1 MATITI
7 KRGLDVPLHGAV
19 ASYEAIDR
27 LDVGRV
33 ALLPQESWG
42 IKVRLLAQEGDTVQV
57 GTPLFCD
64 RRDESVWYTS
74 PAAGTVKVVNRGE
87 RRLVHS
93 IVVEAR
99 GFEGAVSF
107 NPIDVRKSDRA
118 TVKATLAGSGLWPT
132 LRRRPFDRVAL
143 TTDAPQAIIVQAY
156 DSSPLAPDL
165 RELVRGRE
173 QDVKAGLAVLKALT
187 DGPVHLA
194 IQAGRDWSACRAEGT
209 SESAFAGP
217 HPAGAAG
224 TSIHYLAPAGAQRVT
239 WYVGVQDVADIGRLF
254 TTGKRPTTRL
264 VAVTGPE
271 AKAPKVVRT
280 RPGADIDL
288 LLQGESTAREARV
301 VNGSALWGTAANPA
315 TPTGFLG
322 RYAHQLTVLE
332 NKVGR
337 DLLGWA
343 LPINGR
349 YTQTNTLFDKLF
361 RKRFKFD
368 TDTNGSLRAIVPIGA
383 YESVMPLDVLATQ
396 LIKSLASGD
405 IEMAEKLGVLELGEE
420 DLALCQ
426 FVDPCKVP
434 ITDWLRS
441 MLTTIEKEG

>member
-1 MATITI
+1 MVTITI
-7 KRGLDVPLHGAV
+7 KRGLDVPLHGAL
-19 ASYEAIDR
+19 ASHEAIDR

-42 IKVRLLAQEGDTVQV
+42 IKVRLLVREGDAIQV

-64 RRDESVWYTS
+64 RRDETVLYTS
-74 PAAGTVKVVNRGE
+74 PAAGTIKTIHRGD
-87 RRLVHS
+87 RRIVHS
-93 IVVEAR
+93 IVIEAR
-99 GFEGAVSF
+99 GFEDAVTF
-107 NPIDVRKSDRA
+107 HPVDLRKADRA
-118 TVKATLAGSGLWPT
+118 TVVAALAGSGLWPA
-132 LRRRPFDRVAL
+132 LRRRPFDRVAS
-143 TTDAPQAIIVQAY
+143 TTDTPRAIIVQAY

-173 QDVKAGLAVLKALT
+173 QEVKAGLAVLKALG

-194 IQAGRDWSACRAEGT
+194 VQSGKDWSACAADGT
-209 SESAFAGP
+209 QVTAFQGP
-217 HPAGAAG
+217 HPSGAAG
-224 TSIHYLAPAGAQRVT
+224 TSIHHLAPAGASRTT

-264 VAVTGPE
+264 VAITGPE
-271 AKAPKVVRT
+271 AKAPKLVRT

-301 VNGSALWGTAANPA
+301 VNGSALWGTTANPA

-322 RYAHQLTVLE
+322 RYAHQVTLLE
-332 NKVGR
+332 NKVER

-343 LPINGR
+343 LPVNGR
-349 YTQTNTLFDKLF
+349 YTKTNTVFDKFF

-368 TDTNGSLRAIVPIGA
+368 TDTNGSLRAIVPIGV
-383 YESVMPLDVLATQ
+383 YESVMPLDVLPTQ
-396 LIKSLASGD
+396 LIKSLACGD

>member
-19 ASYEAIDR
+19 ASHEAVDR

-42 IKVRLLAQEGDTVQV
+42 IKVRLLAREGDRVQV

-64 RRDESVWYTS
+64 RRDETVLYTS
-74 PAAGTVKVVNRGE
+74 PAAGTIKAVQRGL
-87 RRLVHS
+87 RRMVHS
-93 IVVEAR
+93 IVIEAS
-99 GFEGAVSF
+99 GFDDAVPF
-107 NPIDVRKSDRA
+107 KPLDMRNVDRA
-118 TVKATLAGSGLWPT
+118 TVVAALAGSGLWPT

-143 TTDAPQAIIVQAY
+143 TTDSPSAIIVQAY

-165 RELVRGRE
+165 REFVRGRE
-173 QDVKAGLAVLKALT
+173 VDVKAGLVVLKALT
-187 DGPVHLA
+187 DGPVHLVV
-194 IQAGRDWSACRAEGT
+194 QAGKDWNACRYEGIT
-209 SESAFAGP
+209 ETAFAGP

-224 TSIHYLAPAGAQRVT
+224 TSIHHLAPASAKRTT

-254 TTGKRPTTRL
+254 ATGKRPTTRL
-264 VAVTGPE
+264 VAITGPE

-301 VNGSALWGTAANPA
+301 INGSALWGSAANPA
-315 TPTGFLG
+315 TPVGFLG
-322 RYAHQLTVLE
+322 RYANQLTILE
-332 NKVGR
+332 NKVER

-349 YTQTNTLFDKLF
+349 YTQSNTVLDKLF
-361 RKRFKFD
+361 RKRFKFN

-383 YESVMPLDVLATQ
+383 YESVMPLDVLPTQ

-405 IEMAEKLGVLELGEE
+405 VEMAEKLGVLELAEE

-434 ITDWLRS
+434 ITDWLRT
-441 MLTTIEKEG
+441 MLTNIEKEG

>member
-7 KRGLDVPLHGAV
+7 KRGLDVPLHGAL
-19 ASYEAIDR
+19 ASHEAVDR

-42 IKVRLLAQEGDTVQV
+42 IKVRLLAREGDEVKV

-64 RRDESVWYTS
+64 RRDEAVLYTS
-74 PAAGTVKVVNRGE
+74 PAAGTIKAIHRGE
-87 RRLVHS
+87 RRVVHS
-93 IVVEAR
+93 IVIEAR
-99 GFEGAVSF
+99 GFEDAVPF
-107 NPIDVRKSDRA
+107 HPLDLRKSDRA
-118 TVKATLAGSGLWPT
+118 TVLAALAGSGLWPA
-132 LRRRPFDRVAL
+132 LRRRPFDRVAQ
-143 TTDAPQAIIVQAY
+143 TTDTPRAIVVQAY

-194 IQAGRDWSACRAEGT
+194 VQAGKDWAACVADGSQVTEF
-209 SESAFAGP
+209 EGP
-217 HPAGAAG
+217 HPAGTAG
-224 TSIHYLAPAGAQRVT
+224 TSIHHLAPAGAQRTT
-239 WYVGVQDVADIGRLF
+239 WYAGVQDVADIGRLF
-254 TTGKRPTTRL
+254 TTGKRPTTRV
-264 VAVTGPE
+264 VAITGPE
-271 AKAPKVVRT
+271 AKAPKLVRT

-301 VNGSALWGTAANPA
+301 VNGSALWGTTANPA
-315 TPTGFLG
+315 SPTGFLG
-322 RYAHQLTVLE
+322 RYAQQLTLLE
-332 NKVGR
+332 NNVTR

-343 LPINGR
+343 LPVNGR
-349 YTQTNTLFDKLF
+349 FTKTNTVFDKFF

-368 TDTNGSLRAIVPIGA
+368 TDTNGSLRAIVPIGV
-383 YESVMPLDVLATQ
+383 YEAVMPLDVLPTQ
-396 LIKSLASGD
+396 LIKSLACGD
-405 IEMAEKLGVLELGEE
+405 IEMAEKLGVLELAEE

>member
-7 KRGLDVPLHGAV
+7 KRGLDVPLHGAL
-19 ASYEAIDR
+19 ASHEAVDR

-42 IKVRLLAQEGDTVQV
+42 IKVRLLAREGDAVKV

-64 RRDESVWYTS
+64 RRDEAVLYTS
-74 PAAGTVKVVNRGE
+74 PAAGTIKTIHRGD
-87 RRLVHS
+87 RRVVHS
-93 IVVEAR
+93 VVIEAR
-99 GFEGAVSF
+99 GFEEAVPF
-107 NPIDVRKSDRA
+107 HPVDLRKADRA
-118 TVKATLAGSGLWPT
+118 TVLAALAGSGLWPA
-132 LRRRPFDRVAL
+132 LRRRPFDRVAE
-143 TTDAPQAIIVQAY
+143 TTDTPRAIVVQAY
-156 DSSPLAPDL
+156 DSHPLAPDL

-194 IQAGRDWSACRAEGT
+194 VQAGKDWAACVADGT
-209 SESAFAGP
+209 QVTAFAGP
-217 HPAGAAG
+217 HPAGTAG
-224 TSIHYLAPAGAQRVT
+224 TSIHHLAPAGAQRT
-239 WYVGVQDVADIGRLF
+239 SWYVGVQDVADIGRLF

-264 VAVTGPE
+264 VAITGPE
-271 AKAPKVVRT
+271 AKAPKLVRT

-301 VNGSALWGTAANPA
+301 VNGSALWGTTANPA

-322 RYAHQLTVLE
+322 RYAQQVTLLE

-343 LPINGR
+343 LPVSGR
-349 YTQTNTLFDKLF
+349 FTKTNTVFDKFF

-368 TDTNGSLRAIVPIGA
+368 TDTNGSLRAIVPIGV
-383 YESVMPLDVLATQ
+383 YEAVMPLDVLPTQ
-396 LIKSLASGD
+396 LIKSLACGD

>member
-1 MATITI
+1 MATISI

-19 ASYEAIDR
+19 ASHEATDR

-42 IKVRLLAQEGDTVQV
+42 IKVRLLAREGDAVQV

-64 RRDESVWYTS
+64 SRDESVLYTS
-74 PAAGTVKVVNRGE
+74 PAAGTVKTVHRGE
-87 RRLVHS
+87 RRVVQS
-93 IVVEAR
+93 VVVEAR
-99 GFEGAVSF
+99 GFEDAVPF
-107 NPIDVRKSDRA
+107 QPVDVRKADRA
-118 TVKATLAGSGLWPT
+118 TVRAALAGSGLWPA
-132 LRRRPFDRVAL
+132 LRRRPFDRVAVS
-143 TTDAPQAIIVQAY
+143 TDTPTAIIVQAY
-156 DSSPLAPDL
+156 DSAPLAPDL
-165 RELVRGRE
+165 RELVKGRE
-173 QDVKAGLAVLKALT
+173 ADVKAGLAVLKALT

-194 IQAGRDWSACRAEGT
+194 TQSGKDWSACVDAGT
-209 SESAFAGP
+209 SVSAFSGP
-217 HPAGAAG
+217 HPAGTPG
-224 TSIHYLAPAGAQRVT
+224 TSIHFLAPAGAKRTT
-239 WYVGVQDVADIGRLF
+239 WYIGVQDVADIGRLF

-264 VAVTGPE
+264 VAITGPE

-315 TPTGFLG
+315 TPFGFLG
-322 RYAHQLTVLE
+322 RYANQLTILE

-343 LPINGR
+343 LPVSGR
-349 YTQTNTLFDKLF
+349 YTKTNTVFDKFF

-368 TDTNGSLRAIVPIGA
+368 TDTNGSLRAIVPIGV
-383 YESVMPLDVLATQ
+383 YESVMPLDILPTQ
-396 LIKSLASGD
+396 LIKSLACGD
-405 IEMAEKLGVLELGEE
+405 IEMAEKLGVLELSEE